1 MNGMKTVEIHG
12 EVDDQHRLY
21 AQVPS
26 EIPPGPVKF
35 ALVVPSD
42 ELGVAN
48 EDEAGANWLAGVS
61 REWRDDLADPRQD
74 IYTLNDG
81 EPVDEAR

>member
-1 MNGMKTVEIHG
+1 MNRMKTIELLG
-12 EVDDQHRLY
+12 EVDGQHRLS

-35 ALVVPSD
+35 ALIVPSG
-42 ELGVAN
+42 ETNSTG
-48 EDEAGANWLAGVS
+48 EDEAGLVWMTGVS
-61 REWRDDLADPRQD
+61 REWHEDLADERQD